1 MSQVL
6 KKKKDKICSSV
17 AFFKCSTFTHGKKK
31 QDYSEQRWPKV
42 CPVLGSKIEQADG
55 VWKTRQSLRVLQSLA
70 KTLVR

>member
-6 KKKKDKICSSV
+6 KKSKDKICSSV
-17 AFFKCSTFTHGKKK
+17 ALFKCPTFTHGKKM
-31 QDYSEQRWPKV
+31 QDYNEQRWPKV
-42 CPVLGSKIEQADG
+42 CHVTGSKIAQADG